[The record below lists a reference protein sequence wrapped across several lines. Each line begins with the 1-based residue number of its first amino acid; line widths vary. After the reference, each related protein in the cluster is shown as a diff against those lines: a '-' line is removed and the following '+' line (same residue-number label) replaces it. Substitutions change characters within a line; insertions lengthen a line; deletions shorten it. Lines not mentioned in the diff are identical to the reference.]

1 MKTPIFA
8 IKDKLV
14 GYGQPFTAYSEEVAK
29 RDFINA
35 MKNNPCAED
44 MELYYIGE
52 YDSEDAYIETVEE
65 NKLIM
70 KGDSI
75 NEV

>member
-1 MKTPIFA
+1 MITPIFA
-8 IKDKLV
+8 IRDKLV
-14 GYGQPFTAYSEEVAK
+14 GFGQPFTAYSKEVAK
-29 RDFINA
+29 RDFGNA

-44 MELYYIGE
+44 MELYYLGE
-52 YDSEDAYIETVEE
+52 YDSETANIKDFRQP
-65 NKLIM
+65 KLIM